1 VTEALTT
8 TAAEH
13 AAPGLSPL
21 CISYST
27 GGGAKALKAL
37 LLTYLLTYLL
47 PKVLKTMLRKRLSM
61 QLILIEYVNNVSK
74 TEKIGGM

>member
-1 VTEALTT
+1 MTEALTT

-37 LLTYLLTYLL
+37 LLTYLLTYCQST
-47 PKVLKTMLRKRLSM
+47 KNNAKKTMSM

-74 TEKIGGM
+74 TEKIGGT

>member
-8 TAAEH
+8 TAAKH

-37 LLTYLLTYLL
+37 LLTYLLTYCQST
-47 PKVLKTMLRKRLSM
+47 KNNAKKTMSNM

-74 TEKIGGM
+74 TEKIGET